1 MPKPRSPYE
10 ELTHTEIYV
19 RERTQ
24 PNGNKG
30 YSRFSFDLIIEVTT
44 SEIIN
49 GMTVGERDKHI
60 YRVRRYIAACGDELV
75 VAACLSCKEMQN
87 SLFGAGPAGLCR
99 EHATRPS
106 VGQEP
111 TPFHNLLRV
120 RLVEHAYELW
130 NSALVAT

>member
-10 ELTHTEIYV
+10 QLTHTETYV
-19 RERTQ
+19 RESIQ
-24 PNGNKG
+24 
-30 YSRFSFDLIIEVTT
+30 FDLIIEVTT

-60 YRVRRYIAACGDELV
+60 YRVRRYIATCGDELV
-75 VAACLSCKEMQN
+75 VAACLSCKEKQN
-87 SLFGAGPAGLCR
+87 SLFGAGPTGLCR
-99 EHATRPS
+99 EHTTRPS

-111 TPFHNLLRV
+111 TPFHSLLRV

-130 NSALVAT
+130 NRALAVT